1 MERPLISV
9 ERLLVIR
16 YQIKEESTFN
26 RHPHLSFKTV
36 LKVIRTLPDFQHQNY
51 NFYCMNCFNSD

>member
-16 YQIKEESTFN
+16 YQIQEEGTFN
-26 RHPHLSFKTV
+26 RHPHLSLKTV
-36 LKVIRTLPDFQHQNY
+36 LKSSGRFRA
-51 NFYCMNCFNSD
+51 FNTKTIISTV